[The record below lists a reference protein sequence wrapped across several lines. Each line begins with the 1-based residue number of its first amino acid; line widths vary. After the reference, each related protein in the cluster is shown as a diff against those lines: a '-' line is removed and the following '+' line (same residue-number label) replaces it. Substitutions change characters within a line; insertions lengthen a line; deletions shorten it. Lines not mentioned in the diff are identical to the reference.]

1 MCKNNTHGVLTQKI
15 PILCNFILES
25 GVCGW
30 FPYGCEKR
38 SSLIGAAL
46 KIATLEIAV
55 RNGKKENGLLHELTA
70 PRAANVFIQ
79 HFPLG
84 WLVSIVVRFISFFFL
99 TWTDQMFDLSF
110 QLSKHLLKLE
120 NKVLFTVTRLCK
132 LLYFVISS
140 FRSLLVD
147 YEKEHLKEEV
157 LLKSQSFRIKIWTSL
172 FRNIMYHFLWSY
184 SVLVQCSSSINA
196 SSVIVCFTFTCEVT
210 YVTKNSINK
219 YLVLA

>member
-1 MCKNNTHGVLTQKI
+1 MDCSTNSPRPVQQMYSFSTFRWAGVD
-15 PILCNFILES
+15 C
-25 GVCGW
+25 C
-30 FPYGCEKR
+30 
-38 SSLIGAAL
+38 
-46 KIATLEIAV
+46 
-55 RNGKKENGLLHELTA
+55 
-70 PRAANVFIQ
+70 
-79 HFPLG
+79 
-84 WLVSIVVRFISFFFL
+84 SIHQFFFL
-99 TWTDQMFDLSF
+99 MSRTDQMFDLSF

-147 YEKEHLKEEV
+147 YEMKHLKEEV
-157 LLKSQSFRIKIWTSL
+157 LLKLQSFRIKIWTSL

-184 SVLVQCSSSINA
+184 SKLVQCSSSINA

-210 YVTKNSINK
+210 YVTKNSIHK